1 VEVHWRINRH
11 KTLTKNEVHL
21 LITIL
26 HKVRKKNIEPFR
38 EASPKG
44 GPSGMTIWLK
54 SDEKLTLTLN
64 GEYILYGRNE
74 VYLSEIHQFMDKI
87 KNPL

>member
-1 VEVHWRINRH
+1 
-11 KTLTKNEVHL
+11 
-21 LITIL
+21 
-26 HKVRKKNIEPFR
+26 
-38 EASPKG
+38 
-44 GPSGMTIWLK
+44 MTIWLK
-54 SDEKLTLTLN
+54 SEKLTLTLN